1 MIIEQKEI
9 NKFINEGLRS
19 IKKGIE
25 LARKNIVVEVI
36 KQAPKVRKKRTQ
48 VQAPPATPETPKVKR
63 VRRKKNLPDLDKG
76 NEFYGKLGK
85 KVTESQ
91 LTEE

>member
-19 IKKGIE
+19 IKKGVE

-48 VQAPPATPETPKVKR
+48 VQVPPAPPAPTETPKVR
-63 VRRKKNLPDLDKG
+63 RPRKKKGQNLINVDSKG
-76 NEFYGKLGK
+76 YM
-85 KVTESQ
+85 TPR
-91 LTEE
+91 TTPEE